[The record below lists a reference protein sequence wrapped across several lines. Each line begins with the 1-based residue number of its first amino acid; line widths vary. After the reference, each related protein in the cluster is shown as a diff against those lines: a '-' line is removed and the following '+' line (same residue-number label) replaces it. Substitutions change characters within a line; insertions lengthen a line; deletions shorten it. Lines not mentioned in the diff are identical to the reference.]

1 MKRDNPL
8 VVEISQIV
16 KDALVDAADS
26 RFPMWL
32 PLPGLIISLA
42 TSFYLYLAQGN
53 EVTAGIMSYIIWPG
67 VPILVVVTVITWLG
81 WQLDID

>member
-1 MKRDNPL
+1 MKRENPL
-8 VVEISQIV
+8 AAEISQII

-26 RFPMWL
+26 RFPAWL
-32 PLPGLIISLA
+32 PLPGLMISLA

-53 EVTAGIMSYIIWPG
+53 EVTVGIMSYIIWPG
-67 VPILVVVTVITWLG
+67 IPILVVVTVITWLG

>member
-8 VVEISQIV
+8 VVEISQII

-26 RFPMWL
+26 RFPVWL
-32 PLPGLIISLA
+32 LLPGLIISLA
-42 TSFYLYLAQGN
+42 TSSYLYLAQGN
-53 EVTAGIMSYIIWPG
+53 EITVGIMSYIIWPG